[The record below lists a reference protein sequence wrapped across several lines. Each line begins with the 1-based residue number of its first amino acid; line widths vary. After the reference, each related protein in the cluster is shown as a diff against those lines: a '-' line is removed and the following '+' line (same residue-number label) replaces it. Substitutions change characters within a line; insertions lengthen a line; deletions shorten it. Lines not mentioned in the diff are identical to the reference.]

1 VKRLSDYKS
10 KIILFPRRDGQ
21 FKKGEIN
28 DSTADKLKG
37 VEQNKTPSLFGLPP
51 VDKTSAPEP
60 ITKEMLA
67 AKVYYKLRTE
77 RINKRYNGKRLA
89 AAKKAEEAKK

>member
-1 VKRLSDYKS
+1 MKRLNDYKS
-10 KIILFPRRDGQ
+10 KLILFPRRDGQ

-37 VEQNKTPSLFGLPP
+37 VEQNKTPSVFGLPA

-67 AKVYYKLRTE
+67 AKVYQKLRTE
-77 RINKRYNGKRLA
+77 RVNKRYNGKRIA

>member
-1 VKRLSDYKS
+1 MNDYKE
-10 KIILFPRRDGQ
+10 KLILFPRRDGK

-28 DSTADKLKG
+28 DSTADKLKD
-37 VEQNKTPSLFGLPP
+37 VEQNKSPELFGLPK

-67 AKVYYKLRTE
+67 AKVYQKLRHE
-77 RINKRYNGKRLA
+77 RINKRYNGKRLL